1 MDKTS
6 TLPLRPWPQE
16 KSGIRCDYSK
26 PLGDLAREQNERLRD
41 EANLRERQRVLASI
55 LLTASP
61 REACLLCGSTFDTA
75 ERFLHRGV
83 PFYRCGQCRHIQT
96 QVLPPE
102 GYPHT
107 VEGGLSF
114 GTIYPRLSAEDYA
127 NRTQRIYQPKF
138 DWIVRVLTEE
148 LEYNEEQICDLCWV
162 DMGCGAGNFLA
173 AAEAFGVRHCAGFD
187 ADARLVEAGQEH
199 IHTGLLDHFTGS
211 MSKAVGQYQANVY
224 TAFFVMEHVE
234 NSREVYEAMQSWPSG
249 TVFAFSVP
257 VYGFAALLE
266 NIFAENY
273 ARNLDCVVHTQM
285 YTEES
290 IAYAMNIA
298 GFDIV
303 AQWVFGQD
311 AEDVRRVMLSNLAG
325 KLSGA
330 MFEEA
335 RHRLADLLDP
345 LQQCFDKLHLAD
357 QRHILAVRR

>member
-1 MDKTS
+1 M
-6 TLPLRPWPQE
+6 
-16 KSGIRCDYSK
+16 
-26 PLGDLAREQNERLRD
+26 
-41 EANLRERQRVLASI
+41 RERQRVLASM

-61 REACLLCGSTFDTA
+61 REACLLCGSSFVNAD
-75 ERFLHRGV
+75 EFVHRGV

-96 QVLPPE
+96 QVQPPE

-107 VEGGLSF
+107 IEGGLSF
-114 GTIYPRLSAEDYA
+114 GTIYPQLSAEEYS
-127 NRTQRIYQPKF
+127 NRTQRIYRPKL
-138 DWIVRVLTEE
+138 DWMLRVLTEE
-148 LEYNEEQICDLCWV
+148 LNYSPEHICDMCWV

-173 AAEAFGVRHCAGFD
+173 ATEALGVRQCAGFE
-187 ADARLVEAGQEH
+187 ADAQLVQAGQEH
-199 IHTGLLDHFTGS
+199 LHTAVLDHFTGS
-211 MSKAVGQYQANVY
+211 MTDAVHQYRANIY

-234 NSREVYEAMQSWPSG
+234 NSRAVYEAMQSWPSG

-266 NIFAENY
+266 NIFSDNY

-285 YTEES
+285 YTEDS
-290 IAYAMNIA
+290 IAYALNMA

-303 AQWVFGQD
+303 AEWVFGQD
-311 AEDVRRVMLSNLAG
+311 AEDVRRVMLSNLVG
-325 KLSGA
+325 KLQGA

-335 RHRLADLLDP
+335 QRRLSELLDP